1 MLLCCDHASIT
12 SGLSR
17 ERSLSNPNE
26 WHLVASLSVLRLSDW
41 HFRQLE
47 SNNCRALP
55 HGFGMQAP
63 LVNFKLTKKPCSG
76 ASSHFWHRSLLQAQ
90 RATRTNR
97 GSSPTM
103 RGEADSNPPLVRPA
117 PLRLQTERLW
127 IGEKFRSRSN
137 RYQQLFEAPCRRT
150 LQPPEFLS

>member
-76 ASSHFWHRSLLQAQ
+76 ASSHSWHRSLLQAQ

-103 RGEADSNPPLVRPA
+103 RGEADSNAPLVRPA

-127 IGEKFRSRSN
+127 IRAKFWARSN
-137 RYQQLFEAPCRRT
+137 RYAPVQQAPCRT
-150 LQPPEFLS
+150 ACQQAVF